1 MSSEKT
7 KIFKKELSYIKNL
20 HFREN
25 AEILLDILPDYFF
38 HIPASS
44 TGKYHPTFSL
54 GEGGLVRHTK
64 VALRIAH
71 DLLENEVIG
80 NVFTDSEKDMIMI
93 AILLHDGAKE
103 GIVQGKYTIFDHPI
117 VVANLIREQKN
128 KTTLTEDEVS
138 LITSMIESH
147 MGPWN
152 TNPYSKVVLPKPKGK
167 YQKFVHMCDYL
178 SSRKYLDVKFLND
191 DIVE

>member
-1 MSSEKT
+1 MKLL
-7 KIFKKELSYIKNL
+7 FYIKDKRIKNSAIYMI
-20 HFREN
+20 N
-25 AEILLDILPDYFF
+25 KLPDYFF
-38 HIPASS
+38 MVAAAS

-167 YQKFVHMCDYL
+167 YQKFVHMCDYI